1 MDCAGLSD
9 RLAAYLD
16 GQLGSAESELLEA
29 HLERCPDCVGL
40 ADAMSGQEFAPLTEQ
55 ERANICGAED
65 FWGAMDCA
73 LNPALE
79 KLSPTCAT
87 RVDWVHRRVTLPL
100 PMVLAYAAA
109 FGLAVIWGANHMVRA
124 EAAVESAATIGQE
137 LEQERRLAA
146 EPRTAPR
153 PQPYRLVN
161 HTPQR
166 DTF

>member
-16 GQLGSAESELLEA
+16 GQLGSAEMELLEA
-29 HLERCPDCVGL
+29 HLECCPDCVSL
-40 ADAMSGQEFAPLTEQ
+40 TDAMAGQEFGPLTDQ
-55 ERANICGAED
+55 ERSDICGAAD

-79 KLSPTCAT
+79 NLAPSCVPRMRWTHQ
-87 RVDWVHRRVTLPL
+87 RITLPI

-109 FGLAVIWGANHMVRA
+109 FGLAVVWGTRHMVRA
-124 EAAVESAATIGQE
+124 NAAVDSMETIERE
-137 LEQERRLAA
+137 LDQERRLAA
-146 EPRTAPR
+146 EPKAAPR